1 MESQK
6 LNDKNLQ
13 GNKEDILMSLQCAEK
28 IKHHLNRLIN
38 KESKLKYVNNKE
50 ALEFM
55 IESFE
60 HSLLKVAGKV

>member
-13 GNKEDILMSLQCAEK
+13 GNKEDILMSFQCAEK